1 MSSTPQELEGREQK
15 QITDII
21 MMITPSMFGFNE
33 QTAYDDQSGTPDNL
47 FQHREPNASEAIIR
61 DRALTEFVEMVN
73 QLRDEGIKVVVL
85 DNRTNEAGDY
95 AATPDAVF
103 PNNWISFHD
112 SKIVLY
118 PMKAKNRREERQLNR
133 AMEVL
138 AEAGIV
144 LQKPVVDLTELEKE
158 GSFVE
163 GTGSLV
169 LDRQNALAFAS
180 LSQRTTVDGVNHFG
194 EATGYEP
201 VFFRANDA
209 QGNEIYHTNV
219 VMSVGEQFAVVCFE
233 AIPEDKDKQ
242 AVETKLIEN
251 GKEVIAITLEQMSQ
265 MCGNI
270 LQVNSAE
277 GQKIVMSKTA
287 YNGFTPEQRA
297 IMEQY
302 GKLVVVEIDQI
313 ERTGGGSARCM
324 MAEVFV

>member
-1 MSSTPQELEGREQK
+1 MELEGREQS

-33 QTAYDDQSGTPDNL
+33 QTAVNDQTGEPDNL
-47 FQHREPNASEAIIR
+47 FQHREPNASETMIR
-61 DRALTEFVEMVN
+61 DKALTEFVTMVN

-85 DNRTNEAGDY
+85 DNRTNEEGDY

-103 PNNWISFHD
+103 PNNWISFHN

-118 PMKAKNRREERQLNR
+118 PMKAQNRREERQLGR

-138 AEAGIV
+138 AEAGVV
-144 LQKPVVDLTELEKE
+144 LEKPVVDLTDLEEE

-180 LSQRTTVDGVNHFG
+180 LSQRTTVDGVSHFG
-194 EATGYEP
+194 DATGYEP
-201 VFFRANDA
+201 VLFRAVDA

-242 AVETKLIEN
+242 AVEAKLVEN
-251 GKEVIAITLEQMSQ
+251 DKDVIAITLEQMGQ

-270 LQVNSAE
+270 LQVDSAD

-297 IMEQY
+297 TMEQY